1 MTGIKLLN
9 ECDRRD
15 ISIGLAR
22 DGQTILLGP
31 SKKVDRSLA
40 DALIQNRDELR
51 RLLAPPAPSVA
62 TNVDRRCWRCGSPP
76 TPPSP
81 AQQVA
86 SIRVIQL
93 GQPPAFQWAESEL
106 ARLETR
112 MESEPGCFVSMV
124 RIDSVELVRIDGS
137 KFIHFRTD
145 A

>member
-1 MTGIKLLN
+1 MNATAEISRSDSRAMVRLSSSVHQ
-9 ECDRRD
+9 RRL
-15 ISIGLAR
+15 IESC
-22 DGQTILLGP
+22 
-31 SKKVDRSLA
+31 

-137 KFIHFRTD
+137 KFTGPT
-145 A
+145 